1 MKKIICVGVVV
12 LLIAAVAFAAAPIK
26 NVPIT
31 DKNLKNLKG
40 TWEGT
45 IAYGLF
51 QVETGP
57 MTLEILNDTVPIRGK
72 ETLDV
77 PQIVA
82 SQYATQSGKQSK
94 ENPDGKL
101 TPQGTILWTGGGAA
115 NHSLEF
121 FLTGENRARVF
132 YYFLGIK
139 GDALLTKVK

>member
-1 MKKIICVGVVV
+1 MRKVICLAVVA
-12 LLIAAVAFAAAPIK
+12 LMIACMGCAAKRMPITQNDLK
-26 NVPIT
+26 NV
-31 DKNLKNLKG
+31 KG

-45 IAYGLF
+45 ISYGLYDV
-51 QVETGP
+51 QQGP
-57 MTLEILNDTVPIRGK
+57 MTLEILNDTVPIKGK
-72 ETLDV
+72 VTLDV

-115 NHSLEF
+115 NHSMEF
-121 FLTGENRARVF
+121 FLTGEKRARVF

-139 GDALLTKVK
+139 GDALLTKTK

>member
-1 MKKIICVGVVV
+1 MRKVICLAVVA
-12 LLIAAVAFAAAPIK
+12 LMIACMGCAAKRMPITQNDLK
-26 NVPIT
+26 NV
-31 DKNLKNLKG
+31 KG

-45 IAYGLF
+45 ISYGLYDV
-51 QVETGP
+51 QQGP

-72 ETLDV
+72 VTLDV

-139 GDALLTKVK
+139 GDALLTKTK

>member
-1 MKKIICVGVVV
+1 MRKVICLAVVV
-12 LLIAAVAFAAAPIK
+12 LMVACMGCAAKRMPIAQS
-26 NVPIT
+26 
-31 DKNLKNLKG
+31 DLKNMKG

-45 IAYGLF
+45 ISYGLYDV
-51 QVETGP
+51 QQGP
-57 MTLEILNDTVPIRGK
+57 MTLEILNDTVPLRGK
-72 ETLDV
+72 VTLDV

-139 GDALLTKVK
+139 GDALLTKTK